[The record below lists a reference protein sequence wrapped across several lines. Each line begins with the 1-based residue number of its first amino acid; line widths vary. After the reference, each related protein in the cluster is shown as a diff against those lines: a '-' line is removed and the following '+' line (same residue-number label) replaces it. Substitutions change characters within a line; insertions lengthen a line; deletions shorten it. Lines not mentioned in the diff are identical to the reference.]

1 MLEERREDARKN
13 GARMTTMTSHTTSGD
28 PLEARYADVC
38 RRVEQAA
45 IKSGRTANDVILIA
59 VTKNADPEQIRS
71 LIRMGHKDFGE
82 NRVQQLLHRAAMV
95 EELLARQRLHT
106 TTRRGQ
112 AAGGGPLL
120 FGDDRVVDVKPGGG
134 ASPGAGVRWHMI
146 GHLQRNKARK
156 IVEFVRL
163 VHSVDSLRL
172 AEELQAIALKRDT
185 VIEILLQVNCS
196 GEATKFG
203 CPMPAAIP
211 LAEQIDTMVNIRMRG
226 LMTMAPEGQTPEEAR
241 PTFVR
246 CRELFEEM
254 RKIGLTDSPRFNLLS
269 MGMSGDY
276 EVAISEGANLVRVGS
291 AIFGD
296 ARGPE
301 IPDEQPEPDDE
312 NA

>member
-1 MLEERREDARKN
+1 
-13 GARMTTMTSHTTSGD
+13 MTSQRTQGD
-28 PLEARYADVC
+28 SLEARYADVC

-45 IKSGRTANDVILIA
+45 IKSGRTPNDVILIA
-59 VTKNADPEQIRS
+59 VTKNADPEQIRT

-82 NRVQQLLHRAAMV
+82 NKVQQLLHRAAMV
-95 EELLARQRLHT
+95 EELLARQRLHAN
-106 TTRRGQ
+106 TRRGGSP
-112 AAGGGPLL
+112 GGGPML
-120 FGDDRVVDVKPGGG
+120 FGDERVVDVKPMNAATG
-134 ASPGAGVRWHMI
+134 SAGVRWHMI

-156 IVEFVRL
+156 IVEYVRL

-172 AEELQAIALKRDT
+172 AEELQAIALKRDC

-203 CPMPAAIP
+203 CPLPAAIP
-211 LAEQIDTMVNIRMRG
+211 LAEQIDTMVNIRLRG
-226 LMTMAPEGQTPEEAR
+226 LMTMAPESDNPEDAR

-254 RKIGLTDSPRFNLLS
+254 RKLGLTDSPRFNLLS

-296 ARGPE
+296 APAAE
-301 IPDEQPEPDDE
+301 IPDELPEPEDE
-312 NA
+312 TEGEI